1 MNREHRTNLDFLFKP
16 KSIAVIGASA
26 EKTKLGHMV
35 LWNIIKYKYKGEIY
49 PVNLHDKKIM
59 GLKCYKSVYD
69 IPSKIDLAV
78 LAIPASFVPEAMEEC
93 GRKGVKGTVIISA
106 GFKETGAIG
115 GALEEKVQNIAKKY
129 GMRVLGPNCLG
140 IIDTSSSL
148 NASFAESMP
157 EKWPIAVFSQSG
169 AMSTAILD
177 WANANGIGFSKM
189 VSLGNKADL
198 TECDLLEAWQKD
210 DSSKV
215 ILGYLEG
222 IEDGDRF
229 LSITKKITKKKPLI
243 IIKAGSSDEGAR
255 AISSHTGSLAGYDQA
270 AEAAFVKAGIIRAR
284 TIQDLFD
291 YSKAFSFLSV
301 PRGNKVAVITNAGGP
316 GVMTTDLVDGS
327 NYLEMAELSQKTK
340 RLLKKTLPPSAN
352 IKNPID
358 VVGDAKADRFKE
370 ALEAAEGDRNV
381 DMIVVLLT
389 PQVMTEVEKTAEL
402 IAKIKKKT
410 GKPIVAS
417 FIGGETVEKGIAL
430 LEKEKVP
437 VYDYPERAIKSL
449 EALVL
454 YSQYLKSRD
463 EEKTEIQ
470 VGFLEAKKIFKAAK
484 GGLIEVDVFKV
495 LSAYGI
501 PVSKSIL
508 VGSREAAAKAAKKV
522 GFPAVLKIASP
533 DILHKTDVGGV
544 KLAIQNEKEVKQAY
558 GQIVKSVNAHMPK
571 ARVRGVTVFHMV
583 REGQEV
589 IIGGKRDDIF
599 GPMVMFGLGGV
610 YVELL
615 KDVVFQLCPITK
627 KKALKMILSIKASGL
642 LTGYRGQWACD
653 IDAIADAIVRLSR
666 LMIDFPEIKEVD
678 INPLRVNKKGKGALA
693 LDAKIVL

>member
-1 MNREHRTNLDFLFKP
+1 MTDLDFFFKP
-16 KSIAVIGASA
+16 RSIAVIGASSD
-26 EKTKLGHMV
+26 KTKLGHMV
-35 LWNIIKYKYKGEIY
+35 LKNIKKYHYKGNIY
-49 PVNLHDKKIM
+49 PISLHDKKIL
-59 GLKCYKSVYD
+59 GLNCRKSVLEVT
-69 IPSKIDLAV
+69 SAVDLAV
-78 LAIPASFVPEAMEEC
+78 IVIPAALVPDVMEEC
-93 GRKGVKGTVIISA
+93 GEKKVKGVIIISA
-106 GFKETGAIG
+106 GFKETGAVG

-140 IIDTSSSL
+140 LIDTSSKL

-157 EKWPIAVFSQSG
+157 ISWPISVFSQSG

-189 VSLGNKADL
+189 VSLGNKADI

-229 LSITKKITKKKPLI
+229 LSITRKITKKKPLI
-243 IIKAGSSDEGAR
+243 VIKAGSSDEGAR

-291 YSKAFSFLSV
+291 YCKAFSFLDV
-301 PRGNKVAVITNAGGP
+301 PKGNRVAIITNAGGP
-316 GVMTTDLVDGS
+316 GVMTTDLVDG
-327 NYLEMAELSQKTK
+327 NDFLEMSELSQKTK
-340 RLLKKTLPPSAN
+340 RLLKKTLPSSAN

-358 VVGDAKADRFKE
+358 VIGDAKADRFRD
-370 ALEAAEGDRNV
+370 ALAATEGDRNV
-381 DMIVVLLT
+381 DMIVVILT
-389 PQVMTEVEKTAEL
+389 PQAMTEVEKTAEL

-410 GKPIVAS
+410 KKPIVAS
-417 FIGGETVEKGIAL
+417 FIGGETVTKGIAV
-430 LEKEKVP
+430 LEKGKVP

-454 YSQYLKSRD
+454 YSQYLKSKD
-463 EEKTEIQ
+463 EETSELR
-470 VGFLEAKKIFKAAK
+470 VGFEKAKKILKDAK
-484 GGLIEVDVFKV
+484 GELIEVDVLKV

-501 PVSKSIL
+501 PVSDSIL
-508 VGSREAAAKAAKKV
+508 VNDKEAAVKAAKKV
-522 GFPAVLKIASP
+522 GFPTVLKIASP

-544 KLAIQNEKEVKQAY
+544 KLAIQNEKEVRQAY
-558 GQIVKSVNAHMPK
+558 DQILKSVNLHMPK
-571 ARVRGVTVFHMV
+571 ANIKGVTVFHMV

-615 KDVVFQLCPITK
+615 KDVVFQLCPIHK

-653 IDAIADAIVRLSR
+653 IDAIADAIVRLSQ

>member
-1 MNREHRTNLDFLFKP
+1 MASLDFFFKP
-16 KSIAVIGASA
+16 KSIAVIGASSD
-26 EKTKLGHMV
+26 KTKLGHMV
-35 LWNIIKYKYKGEIY
+35 LNNIQKYHYKGRIY
-49 PVNLHDKKIM
+49 PISLHDKKIL
-59 GLKCYKSVYD
+59 GLSCRKSVLD
-69 IPSKIDLAV
+69 VAGEIDLAAIV
-78 LAIPASFVPEAMEEC
+78 IPAALVPDVIEEC
-93 GRKGVKGTVIISA
+93 GKKGVKGVIIISA

-115 GALEEKVQNIAKKY
+115 GELEEKVQNIAKKY

-140 IIDTSSSL
+140 LIDTSSKL

-157 EKWPIAVFSQSG
+157 EKWSIAVFSQSG

-189 VSLGNKADL
+189 VSLGNKTDI

-229 LSITKKITKKKPLI
+229 LSITRKITKEKPLI
-243 IIKAGSSDEGAR
+243 VIKAGSSDEGTK

-291 YSKAFSFLSV
+291 YCKAFSFLDV
-301 PRGNKVAVITNAGGP
+301 PKGNKVAIITNAGGP
-316 GVMTTDLVDGS
+316 GVMTTDLVDG
-327 NYLEMAELSQKTK
+327 NDFLEMSELSQKTK
-340 RLLKKTLPPSAN
+340 RLLKKTLPSSAN

-358 VVGDAKADRFKE
+358 VIGDAKADRFKD
-370 ALEAAEGDRNV
+370 ALEVAEGDRNV
-381 DMIVVLLT
+381 DMVVVILT

-410 GKPIVAS
+410 KKPIIAS
-417 FIGGETVEKGIAL
+417 FIGGETVAKGIAF

-454 YSQYLKSRD
+454 YSQYLKSKD
-463 EEKTEIQ
+463 EEISELR
-470 VGFLEAKKIFKAAK
+470 VGFEKAKKIFKETK
-484 GGLIEVDVFKV
+484 GQLIEVDVLKV

-501 PVSKSIL
+501 PVSDSIL
-508 VGSREAAAKAAKKV
+508 VNDKEAAVKAARKV

-533 DILHKTDVGGV
+533 DILHKTDIGGV
-544 KLAIQNEKEVKQAY
+544 KLAIQNEKEVRQAY
-558 GQIVKSVNAHMPK
+558 GQIMKSVKAHMPK
-571 ARVRGVTVFHMV
+571 ARIKGVTVFHMV

-627 KKALKMILSIKASGL
+627 KKALKMILSIKASSL

-653 IDAIADAIVRLSR
+653 IDAIADAIVRLSQ

-678 INPLRVNKKGKGALA
+678 INPLRVNKKGQGALA